1 MSTAQNRKIEL
12 DANLKIAGDG
22 TFTAHVDAQFQPSTD
37 FGLLSMAAPISLN
50 PENIAGKYYL
60 ARCGAQTDFERTHNW
75 GIYFRRPLFITS
87 YRQLPSGDSEPHL
100 ETGERATFQVMIP
113 YQPFIRIAEG
123 VPFGSDITAN
133 ETLSIADPG
142 YAWLSALDENESVNL
157 MGPFGNGFSLRDD
170 ARNLLL
176 IAQQGRV
183 AKLLPLV
190 ELMLNRGG
198 RVTILVRTFSAQE
211 QESLQSFLLPLL
223 PIAVELRLAQSDKVW
238 KEHLSE
244 TLVWADQVCAA
255 LPQSKLSGLTMLIRD
270 KRFLVQEAFAQVLV
284 DADLICGVGA
294 CLACVVSTANDGHT
308 RACVNGP
315 VFDLTRLSR

>member
-1 MSTAQNRKIEL
+1 MSTAQNRETQL
-12 DANLKIAGDG
+12 DANINITGDG
-22 TFTAHVDAQFQPSTD
+22 TFTAHIDAQFQPATD
-37 FGLLSMAAPISLN
+37 FGLLSIVAPTSLN
-50 PENIAGKYYL
+50 SDTIAGKYYL
-60 ARCGAQTDFERTHNW
+60 ARCGVQTDFERLHNW
-75 GIYFRRPLFITS
+75 GIYFRRPLFISS
-87 YRQLPSGDSEPHL
+87 YRQLPSGDSDSQL
-100 ETGERATFQVMIP
+100 ANGDRAILQVTIP
-113 YQPFIRIAEG
+113 YEPFIRTIEG
-123 VPFGSDITAN
+123 VHWGQDIEENDA
-133 ETLSIADPG
+133 SHIADPG
-142 YAWLSALDENESVNL
+142 YAWLSALDENEPVNL

-211 QESLQSFLLPLL
+211 QEHLQSFLLPLL
-223 PIAVELRLAQSDKVW
+223 PIAVELRLAHTNKGW
-238 KEHLSE
+238 KEQLSE
-244 TLVWADQVCAA
+244 TLIWADQVCAA
-255 LPQSKLSGLTMLIRD
+255 VPQSELNGLTMLIRE
-270 KRFLVQEAFAQVLV
+270 KRFLVQEDFAQVLV